1 MDTYEASLDNLYKML
16 GSITSTMEE
25 KGFAMADI
33 TQVEIACEEAFVNII
48 NYAYKDLENIEKYLK
63 VSCGFDEK
71 NKVFCITVRDGG
83 VAFNPFED
91 NSKKLTLTGE
101 AEEREMGG
109 LGIYFM
115 QQVMDKVDY
124 KREHNENILT
134 LEKKLK

>member
-16 GSITSTMEE
+16 GSITSVMEE
-25 KGFAMADI
+25 KGFTMPDI

-48 NYAYKDLENIEKYLK
+48 NYAYKDLEDIEKYLK
-63 VSCGFDEK
+63 VSCSFDEES
-71 NKVFCITVRDGG
+71 KVFYITIRDGG

-91 NSKKLTLTGE
+91 NTKKLTLTGE
-101 AEEREMGG
+101 AEDREMGG

-124 KREHNENILT
+124 KREHSENVLI
-134 LEKKLK
+134 LEKALK